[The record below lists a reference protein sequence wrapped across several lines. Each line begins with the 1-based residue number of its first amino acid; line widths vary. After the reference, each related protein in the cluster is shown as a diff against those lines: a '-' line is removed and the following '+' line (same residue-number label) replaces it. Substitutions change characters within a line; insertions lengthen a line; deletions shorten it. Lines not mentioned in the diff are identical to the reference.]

1 MAQKYRAS
9 RTVGARIH
17 RLAGQIQAI
26 EKMVAQRRTCA
37 EVLYQISAVRSGLE
51 QVATILFEIE
61 LQKIAA
67 RRRLTKKDVDGLSH
81 AFSKSI

>member
-9 RTVGARIH
+9 RTIGARVH
-17 RLAGQIQAI
+17 RLTGQLAAI
-26 EKMVAQRRTCA
+26 EKMVLRRRTCA

-67 RRRLTKKDVDGLSH
+67 RRRLTKDDIDALSH

>member
-1 MAQKYRAS
+1 MPQKYPAS

-17 RLAGQIQAI
+17 RLTGQIQAI
-26 EKMVAQRRTCA
+26 ERMVGKRRSCA
-37 EVLYQISAVRSGLE
+37 EVLYQISAVRAGLE

-61 LQKIAA
+61 LQKIASK
-67 RRRLTKKDVDGLSH
+67 RRLTKKDVESLSH